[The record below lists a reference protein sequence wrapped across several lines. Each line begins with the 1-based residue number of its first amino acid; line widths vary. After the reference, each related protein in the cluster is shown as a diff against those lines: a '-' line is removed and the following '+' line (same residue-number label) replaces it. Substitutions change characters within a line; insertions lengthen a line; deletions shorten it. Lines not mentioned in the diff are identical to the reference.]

1 MNKIIFIGRLTKDVE
16 LKYTQSTNT
25 AVASFSLAVN
35 RRFVRDGEE
44 RQADF
49 FNVIAWN
56 KLAETAANYL
66 KKGQQVAITGRLQN
80 RTWDDA
86 DGNKHYITE
95 VIAEE
100 LEFIESR
107 NSRQSDADI
116 LSGNSTE
123 SMAQD
128 MASQG
133 ELTDDNDDLP
143 F

>member
-1 MNKIIFIGRLTKDVE
+1 MNKIILIGRLTKDVE

>member
-1 MNKIIFIGRLTKDVE
+1 M
-16 LKYTQSTNT
+16 LKN
-25 AVASFSLAVN
+25 
-35 RRFVRDGEE
+35 GEE

-49 FNVIAWN
+49 FNIIAWN
-56 KLAETAANYL
+56 KLAETVANYL

-86 DGNKHYITE
+86 EGNKHYITE

-116 LSGNSTE
+116 LSGNSIE

-128 MASQG
+128 MTSQG